1 MIEFAA
7 TLVRVSENGQ
17 SETGP
22 CVEPEKWWRKTIL
35 KECVIEQGIDTP
47 TKSVQEQ
54 LAIRPQL
61 QDVEVVKLV
70 VQQHLE

>member
-1 MIEFAA
+1 MIVFAA
-7 TLVRVSENGQ
+7 MLVCMSENGQ
-17 SETGP
+17 SETGL
-22 CVEPEKWWRKTIL
+22 CVEPEKWWQKMIL
-35 KECVIEQGIDTP
+35 KECVIEQGINTP
-47 TKSVQEQ
+47 VKSVQEQ